1 MFTALRG
8 LIEGKPLDGLGLSR
22 KRDRLDLSGLITPE
36 PVEVAR
42 FQTAVADVAQVKGI
56 VVANRSVWTGLDFSG
71 AQLNGIC
78 FVDCVINN
86 CVFDNCQCREWGLW
100 GTTISDTTFKAADL
114 RRAALGGVREG
125 KRNTYRRVDFAAAD
139 LRQIACTAAEF
150 VECTFK
156 DTRLSKIDFQ
166 TSSFSNC
173 SFEGELREVLFY
185 RKGFDSESLP
195 PNNMVGVDFT
205 RAKLRFVEFRGLDLE
220 DVRFPADQD
229 HIVLNDYPKTLDRLI
244 QVFEAQSDVA
254 SKKLTAYL
262 RVLRKWAGP
271 KQRRGIV
278 NKYDLIE
285 LVGDGGLKRFLQVL
299 GQ

>member
-1 MFTALRG
+1 
-8 LIEGKPLDGLGLSR
+8 
-22 KRDRLDLSGLITPE
+22 
-36 PVEVAR
+36 
-42 FQTAVADVAQVKGI
+42 
-56 VVANRSVWTGLDFSG
+56 
-71 AQLNGIC
+71 
-78 FVDCVINN
+78 
-86 CVFDNCQCREWGLW
+86 
-100 GTTISDTTFKAADL
+100 
-114 RRAALGGVREG
+114 
-125 KRNTYRRVDFAAAD
+125 
-139 LRQIACTAAEF
+139 
-150 VECTFK
+150 
-156 DTRLSKIDFQ
+156 
-166 TSSFSNC
+166 
-173 SFEGELREVLFY
+173 
-185 RKGFDSESLP
+185 
-195 PNNMVGVDFT
+195 MVGVDFT